1 MKERILNLFSSV
13 SAGFATLGSSFQ
25 LCHSLCLGLMAVL
38 ATLGIVIAGFPL
50 LFLFQYNI
58 YFWSF
63 AIALLIPTV
72 IMYIYRKC
80 LSRNLLL
87 FNIGIVIAGTPE
99 NFTLSIQP
107 IFWIVGGILVAIAIA
122 SIIYKKAVC

>member
-1 MKERILNLFSSV
+1 MKEKILNSFSSA
-13 SAGFATLGSSFQ
+13 SAALATLGSSFQ

-72 IMYIYRKC
+72 IMYIYKKC

-99 NFTLSIQP
+99 NFTSGLQP
-107 IFWIVGGILVAIAIA
+107 AFWIVGGILVAVAIA
-122 SIIYKKAVC
+122 SLLTKKICK